1 MGRGVRG
8 LMDPKRRYLKPIDSY
23 LRVFE
28 DWGFFKPKR
37 SFSYSRAFDVSV
49 ASEARKQITKNVQIH

>member
-1 MGRGVRG
+1 MGRGVSG
-8 LMDPKRRYLKPIDSY
+8 LMDPRRRYLKPIDSY

-37 SFSYSRAFDVSV
+37 SFSYSLAFDESV
-49 ASEARKQITKNVQIH
+49 AKTNK